1 LRWVTLV
8 VIAISASP
16 RQLDAAALETA
27 TTVRIR
33 VVEPTALAAPAVV
46 RLTGDPA
53 AGPVFTADVAAPA
66 QVAIVRQVPAGS
78 YRLVVTLAA
87 FKEAV
92 LDVSITAGATHEF
105 LVELRPVGS
114 GTADST
120 IRIAQTAPAANA
132 RVWDR
137 TAVETFPGDD
147 PISSIVETTVA
158 PVIVDR
164 MSTGGLWIG
173 EAALVGGQA
182 GSWRQTSIALGA
194 LDVTDPVRLGT
205 PLARP
210 PWESVET
217 LVVATAMLPVSARGP
232 GPLLTVV
239 PRTAGSVWR
248 GGGEIGVMPSA
259 MQADGATN
267 GVPAIA
273 QFDGHHDAS
282 VVAGGPVGIAG
293 LFLSGRRSA
302 STRLER
308 DDPLQLETR
317 ITSLLGSL
325 TRPTGS
331 QGTIRAVA
339 SFDRAGLP
347 YPGRARFVGRDVSEH
362 DTFGTA
368 QVTWDRRL
376 GDGSVWS
383 VSGGFARGAL
393 APDLEDASTST
404 QPSIGVVERLRDGPV
419 PALFE
424 VLPGSRSRWTIGT
437 DVAPALAH
445 LGWRHTVT
453 AGGNVSR
460 STAVT
465 HAAAPAGVAELVDG
479 LPARM
484 WEYAFAGP
492 DMRWT
497 STEVTGYLADRV
509 ILTRRLR
516 AEFGVRVDASHGG
529 ARDASNTI
537 SWFKPT
543 PRLGIRWAAGRDG
556 RFALYGG
563 YAQYAHRLPLDY
575 FAYGDSSASAGTV
588 YRWADRNDDRNFQ
601 ADERGA
607 LIALM
612 GPGTSVAAID
622 PGLAAPYTYEF
633 AGGIDLPLGSW
644 TLRAVGVDRHERHLV
659 GLVNTGV
666 TKDEYVAREIPDLGE
681 RYTEA
686 EDDRPLV
693 VYDRPTSTF
702 GQDQYLLT
710 NPSAPEME
718 YLAVDVTL
726 DGSFT
731 PRWRTRFDGTAYHG
745 AAVGSNVGF
754 SPLENDQGVIGAAFA
769 NPNAETYARGHP
781 YFDRGYVIKW
791 WTAYDLPRN
800 AAVSAVA
807 RYQDGL
813 SFSRLVVVPDLNQGP
828 EAVQAYRRGRTRFT
842 FTFTLDAHAEKT
854 FRIGRATVAGIVE
867 VFNLLN
873 TRNEVEEDVVTRAS
887 FRTPTAVQPPLAG
900 RVAIRVGF

>member
-1 LRWVTLV
+1 MYALPEKSAHATPKRALACHLDEGHGLECGARVNTRRSRPILRWVTLV

-27 TTVRIR
+27 ATVRIR

-53 AGPVFTADVAAPA
+53 TGPVFTAEVTAPG

-114 GTADST
+114 GTADSV

-137 TAVETFPGDD
+137 AAVETFPGDD

-217 LVVATAMLPVSARGP
+217 LIVATAMLPASARGP

-248 GGGEIGVMPSA
+248 GGGEVGVMPGA
-259 MQADGATN
+259 MQADGTTN

-282 VVAGGPVGIAG
+282 VVAGGPVGSAR

-308 DDPLQLETR
+308 DDPLQLETG

-347 YPGRARFVGRDVSEH
+347 YQGRARFVGRDVSEH

-368 QVTWDRRL
+368 QLTWDRRL

-383 VSGGFARGAL
+383 VSGGFARGAI
-393 APDLEDASTST
+393 APDLEDASPST

-437 DVAPALAH
+437 DVAPALAR

-460 STAVT
+460 FDGG
-465 HAAAPAGVAELVDG
+465 HAPCRASGRCRTGGRPAGEGMGVRVCRGRHALDVDRSHRVSRRPRDPHPSPACRVRHTRRRVPRRRARRVKHDLVVQADAASRDPLG
-479 LPARM
+479 GGARRSLRSV
-484 WEYAFAGP
+484 W
-492 DMRWT
+492 
-497 STEVTGYLADRV
+497 
-509 ILTRRLR
+509 RLR
-516 AEFGVRVDASHGG
+516 AVR
-529 ARDASNTI
+529 
-537 SWFKPT
+537 
-543 PRLGIRWAAGRDG
+543 
-556 RFALYGG
+556 
-563 YAQYAHRLPLDY
+563 
-575 FAYGDSSASAGTV
+575 ASAAARLLRVRRSIGECRHGV
-588 YRWADRNDDRNFQ
+588 S
-601 ADERGA
+601 
-607 LIALM
+607 M
-612 GPGTSVAAID
+612 GRSQ
-622 PGLAAPYTYEF
+622 
-633 AGGIDLPLGSW
+633 
-644 TLRAVGVDRHERHLV
+644 R
-659 GLVNTGV
+659 
-666 TKDEYVAREIPDLGE
+666 
-681 RYTEA
+681 
-686 EDDRPLV
+686 RP
-693 VYDRPTSTF
+693 
-702 GQDQYLLT
+702 
-710 NPSAPEME
+710 
-718 YLAVDVTL
+718 
-726 DGSFT
+726 
-731 PRWRTRFDGTAYHG
+731 
-745 AAVGSNVGF
+745 
-754 SPLENDQGVIGAAFA
+754 
-769 NPNAETYARGHP
+769 
-781 YFDRGYVIKW
+781 K
-791 WTAYDLPRN
+791 
-800 AAVSAVA
+800 
-807 RYQDGL
+807 L
-813 SFSRLVVVPDLNQGP
+813 SG
-828 EAVQAYRRGRTRFT
+828 
-842 FTFTLDAHAEKT
+842 
-854 FRIGRATVAGIVE
+854 
-867 VFNLLN
+867 
-873 TRNEVEEDVVTRAS
+873 
-887 FRTPTAVQPPLAG
+887 
-900 RVAIRVGF
+900 